1 MEDRIVLFGTGED
14 LKKCLG
20 ILRELG
26 IKPYCFTDNDC
37 SKWDTMIDGK
47 RIAAPSELA
56 RMGCRILISS
66 SDYKEQ
72 IMNQLREM
80 GLEDRILQWQ
90 PFFKEY
96 IDKHINESGGYKSVI
111 CDRES
116 VLVDAFMGQGWD
128 GDSMFACC
136 MASRLNERGYD
147 TYVYARESLLRQWED
162 TEKLIGR
169 FRWERESYWD
179 TVLPIMKDM
188 EQRLPFVL
196 IANSLEYVMAAAYVL
211 KQKYPDKVRIVSVIH
226 NDNYSLYEKHAMWQH
241 SLDKIL
247 CVSKRIQKRLEK
259 EWHIP
264 KEKIYYKINPVL
276 WDPCE
281 DLQGVERDRR
291 WDLADAPI
299 RIGWGGRLTASQKRA
314 DLLPVLIEEL
324 EREGIDYCLEIAG
337 DGSSYSMIKEYLE
350 KNGLENRVHLLGRL
364 ESGSMKAFWKHQQ
377 IYINLSE
384 YEGSCLA
391 MLEAMECGVV
401 PVVPEV
407 SGTEDCV
414 FDFETGFRVGIG
426 AVKEIVEKIKYLSE
440 HSDMGKYMSQKAM
453 QLVKECCNLDSY
465 MDFIETFIA

>member
-20 ILRELG
+20 ILHELG

-47 RIAAPSELA
+47 RIAASSELA

-80 GLEDRILQWQ
+80 GLEDRI
-90 PFFKEY
+90 
-96 IDKHINESGGYKSVI
+96 
-111 CDRES
+111 R
-116 VLVDAFMGQGWD
+116 
-128 GDSMFACC
+128 
-136 MASRLNERGYD
+136 
-147 TYVYARESLLRQWED
+147 
-162 TEKLIGR
+162 
-169 FRWERESYWD
+169 
-179 TVLPIMKDM
+179 
-188 EQRLPFVL
+188 
-196 IANSLEYVMAAAYVL
+196 
-211 KQKYPDKVRIVSVIH
+211 
-226 NDNYSLYEKHAMWQH
+226 
-241 SLDKIL
+241 LDKIL

-350 KNGLENRVHLLGRL
+350 KNGLEKRVHLLGRL

-465 MDFIETFIA
+465 IIHGFYRNVYSINLLRGFDFEKDDNIWSRTVW